1 MGIVSIKAAFEW
13 TFNQRRTGY
22 FLFGALQKKLK
33 QKPKNKILHKAAAVE
48 NIKSKLN
55 IHIRRE
61 REGNNER

>member
-1 MGIVSIKAAFEW
+1 MAYYKGKL
-13 TFNQRRTGY
+13 N
-22 FLFGALQKKLK
+22 KK
-33 QKPKNKILHKAAAVE
+33 KILYKAAAVE